1 MPLKKCSSCVSLL
14 PSLDPLLLRLETVF
28 KASFSW
34 PHLGKQLP
42 SALLPDTL
50 QRHWMSKGPETH
62 PGVQGSPEFERRHGG
77 DTGDDRQTG
86 LQGRQKTRLL
96 VLLVCYFPSP
106 FVFPFFFK
114 HQFPFVTCF
123 ILLRKKKKKIDHPW
137 SGQDNKEW
145 ERKKGGDGGKL
156 EIFLRGAVA
165 RLCLPPP
172 TNHLSPLHSIRIK
185 HLLTKETSKVTVLTH
200 QIVFIAVESRMSH
213 IIFCTSLYW
222 YIWSIVNIKTKY
234 PWKRIWIFNKL
245 WAQ

>member
-1 MPLKKCSSCVSLL
+1 MV
-14 PSLDPLLLRLETVF
+14 ETPVTI
-28 KASFSW
+28 
-34 PHLGKQLP
+34 GRR
-42 SALLPDTL
+42 D
-50 QRHWMSKGPETH
+50 SKGDRK
-62 PGVQGSPEFERRHGG
+62 PGCSCFLCVIFLH
-77 DTGDDRQTG
+77 
-86 LQGRQKTRLL
+86 LL
-96 VLLVCYFPSP
+96 FSL
-106 FVFPFFFK
+106 FFFK
-114 HQFPFVTCF
+114 PIPLCNLFYPPQE
-123 ILLRKKKKKIDHPW
+123 KKKIDHPC

-200 QIVFIAVESRMSH
+200 QLVFIAVESRVSH

-234 PWKRIWIFNKL
+234 PWERIWIFNKL